1 MASTASSSK
10 TAIPDAIF
18 FELSPKIVLSVRLVN
33 ILTLLMV
40 VITFIMCLIQGNKNA
55 TYYLLACN
63 TVISAFVG
71 IVVNWWYRGGDL
83 GSEKFWYI
91 LMVAAVLVFQCITT
105 DIYIFKVV
113 EENTPAVTVSPV
125 NSSTRVYPWHSF
137 RTANKSTVHAPWT
150 TPSSFY

>member
-40 VITFIMCLIQGNKNA
+40 VITFIMCLIQ
-55 TYYLLACN
+55 
-63 TVISAFVG
+63 VSAFVG